1 MVYRIL
7 RSHSLPPSLWD
18 AFVAAQPAAHL
29 LQSSR
34 WGTLKAQFG
43 WRVERV
49 ALERDGRIV
58 AGGAQVML
66 RPLPW
71 GQTLAYV
78 PKGPLV
84 DWNDAEQ
91 VRPLLEAI
99 AAVARRHRAVALK
112 IEPDLPDDPQLAA
125 RLAGYGFRPGHT
137 VQPRS
142 TIVVDLTP
150 EPRAILARM
159 KSKWRYNV
167 RLAARKEVTVREGT
181 EADLPAFQQLM
192 EETGRRDDFA
202 VHSGDYHAAA
212 YRLFAPARQAV
223 WLLAE
228 YESKLLAGI
237 VVFGF
242 GDKAWYFWGASSGQ
256 HRNLMPN
263 HALQWAAMRW
273 ARERG
278 CRTYDLW
285 GIPDQVGADP
295 AAYEDPENW
304 GTGGL
309 WGVYRFK
316 RGFGGRVVCTIGAW
330 DLVYSAVGYGLY
342 RAAVAL
348 RQRVV

>member
-1 MVYRIL
+1 MSYRIL
-7 RSHSLPPSLWD
+7 PSNSLPPSLWD
-18 AFVAAQPAAHL
+18 HFAAARPAGHL

-49 ALERDGRIV
+49 ALEENGRIV
-58 AGGAQVML
+58 AGAQILL

-78 PKGPLV
+78 PKGPV
-84 DWNDAEQ
+84 TDWDDAGQ
-91 VRPLLEAI
+91 VRALLEAI
-99 AAVARRHRAVALK
+99 AAVARGHRAAALK

-125 RLAGYGFRPGHT
+125 QLAGYGFRPGHT
-137 VQPRS
+137 IQPRS
-142 TIVVDLTP
+142 TIVVELTP
-150 EPRAILARM
+150 QPEVILARM

-167 RLAARKEVTVREGT
+167 RLAARKRVTVREGT

-192 EETGRRDDFA
+192 QETARRDDFA
-202 VHSGDYHAAA
+202 VHSADYHAAA
-212 YRLFAPARQAV
+212 YRLFVPARQAV

-228 YESKLLAGI
+228 YEGQLLAGI
-237 VVFGF
+237 VVFAF

-278 CRTYDLW
+278 CRIYDLW
-285 GIPDQVGADP
+285 GIPDEVGADP
-295 AAYEDPENW
+295 AAYEEPENW

-316 RGFGGRVVCTIGAW
+316 RGFGGRIVRTIGAW
-330 DLVYSAVGYGLY
+330 DLVYSAVGYWLYCTAMGL
-342 RAAVAL
+342 RRMV
-348 RQRVV
+348 